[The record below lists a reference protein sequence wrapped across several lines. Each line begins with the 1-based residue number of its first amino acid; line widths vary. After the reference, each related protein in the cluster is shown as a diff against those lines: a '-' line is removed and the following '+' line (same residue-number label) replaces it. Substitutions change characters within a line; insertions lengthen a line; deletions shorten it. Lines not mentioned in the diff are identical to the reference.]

1 MEREPPHRPHGAE
14 HPALDRVRREG
25 RWWWL
30 QARHARR
37 VWRWALVAALAVF
50 VLLVLLRKPL
60 ADWFWDEPQIEQLLV
75 EGDRALA
82 SGRLSAADGSGAR
95 ERYQAVLALDGDRPQ
110 AREGLARTAAAALQQ
125 ARDKLEN
132 NDLDGSAQVL
142 ALARELQVPQGDADA
157 VARQLQARRS
167 AGAGIGA
174 LLAQARN
181 ALAAGRLDDGDSS
194 ALPLFQRIL
203 ALQPDN
209 LPALEG
215 REDALS
221 DLLQHARTL
230 AGRGDLAEAAVI
242 VQRAR
247 QFDAGHADLPAS
259 QEALARAVD
268 QRLRQAQRALQRRQL
283 DVAAKGFLA
292 VLAVAADDPNAQRG
306 REQALQAVLARSQ
319 KQADD
324 FQFEAAQADA
334 ALAEELGASPAA
346 RQQLAQAP
354 GSSAATPRPPE
365 ALQQPL
371 RLQAHNAS
379 AGRQTAAD
387 HLRRI
392 ERAERAGQWI
402 SPPGHSAF
410 DALREAQSLAPR
422 DARVKAAAARL
433 LPASRSCFDDNLRQ
447 NRVQAAGAC
456 LQAWQTLSPTAA
468 GLPAARLRLAQ
479 RWLAIGSER
488 LGNGDLAFAAH
499 AAEQA
504 RLLQPDLAELPAFED
519 RLRRAGG
526 RPD

>member
-174 LLAQARN
+174 LLALARN

-230 AGRGDLAEAAVI
+230 AGRGDLAEAAAI

-292 VLAVAADDPNAQRG
+292 VLGVAADDPNAQRG

-346 RQQLAQAP
+346 RQQLAQRLQRAHQ
-354 GSSAATPRPPE
+354 AQK
-365 ALQQPL
+365 ALQQPSVSNTQRERQL
-371 RLQAHNAS
+371 R
-379 AGRQTAAD
+379 D

-410 DALREAQSLAPR
+410 DALREAQSLVPR

>member
-30 QARHARR
+30 QARHERR
-37 VWRWALVAALAVF
+37 VWRWALLAALAVF

-60 ADWFWDEPQIEQLLV
+60 ADWFWDEPQIEQLLA

-82 SGRLSAADGSGAR
+82 AGRLSDADGSGAR

-110 AREGLARTAAAALQQ
+110 ARQGLANTGAAALQQ
-125 ARDKLEN
+125 ARDRLHAG
-132 NDLDGSAQVL
+132 DLDGSAQAL
-142 ALARELQVPQGDADA
+142 ALARELQVPQGEADA

-181 ALAAGRLDDGDSS
+181 AFAAGRLDDGDSS

-221 DLLQHARTL
+221 DLLLQARTL
-230 AGRGDLAEAAVI
+230 AGRGELAEAAAI
-242 VQRAR
+242 LRRAR

-259 QEALARAVD
+259 EEALARAVD
-268 QRLRQAQRALQRRQL
+268 QRLRQAQRALQRQQL
-283 DVAAKGFLA
+283 DAAAQGFLA

-306 REQALQAVLARSQ
+306 REQALQAVVVRSQ
-319 KQADD
+319 TSADD
-324 FQFEAAQADA
+324 FQFDAAQRDA
-334 ALAEELGASPAA
+334 ALAAELGASQAI
-346 RQQLAQAP
+346 RQQLAQRLQRARQ
-354 GSSAATPRPPE
+354 AQQ
-365 ALQQPL
+365 ALQQPAISTAQRERQL
-371 RLQAHNAS
+371 R
-379 AGRQTAAD
+379 D
-387 HLRRI
+387 HLRKI

-422 DARVKAAAARL
+422 DTRVKAAAARL
-433 LPASRSCFDDNLRQ
+433 LPASRRCFDDNLRQ

-468 GLPAARLRLAQ
+468 GLPSARLRLAQ

-526 RPD
+526 RAD

>member
-37 VWRWALVAALAVF
+37 VWRWALLAALAVF

-60 ADWFWDEPQIEQLLV
+60 ADWFWDEPQIEQLLA

-82 SGRLSAADGSGAR
+82 AGRLSDADGSGAR

-110 AREGLARTAAAALQQ
+110 ARHGLANTGAAALQQ
-125 ARDKLEN
+125 ARDRLHAG
-132 NDLDGSAQVL
+132 DLDGSAQAL
-142 ALARELQVPQGDADA
+142 ALARELQVPQGEADA

-181 ALAAGRLDDGDSS
+181 AFAAGRLDDGDSS

-221 DLLQHARTL
+221 DLLLQARTL
-230 AGRGDLAEAAVI
+230 AGRGELAEAAAI
-242 VQRAR
+242 LRRAR

-259 QEALARAVD
+259 EEALARAVD
-268 QRLRQAQRALQRRQL
+268 QRLRQAQRALQRQQL
-283 DVAAKGFLA
+283 DAAAQGFLA

-306 REQALQAVLARSQ
+306 REQALQAVVVRSQ
-319 KQADD
+319 TSADD
-324 FQFEAAQADA
+324 FQFDAAQRDA
-334 ALAEELGASPAA
+334 ALAAELGASQAI
-346 RQQLAQAP
+346 RQQLAQRLQRARQ
-354 GSSAATPRPPE
+354 AQQ
-365 ALQQPL
+365 ALQQPAISTAQRERQL
-371 RLQAHNAS
+371 R
-379 AGRQTAAD
+379 D
-387 HLRRI
+387 HLRKI

-422 DARVKAAAARL
+422 DTRVKAAAARL
-433 LPASRSCFDDNLRQ
+433 LPASRRCFDDNLRQ

-468 GLPAARLRLAQ
+468 GLPSARLRLAQ

-526 RPD
+526 RAD

>member
-37 VWRWALVAALAVF
+37 VWRWALVAAVAVF
-50 VLLVLLRKPL
+50 VVLVLLRGPL
-60 ADWFWDEPQIEQLLV
+60 ADWFWDEPQIEQLLA

-82 SGRLSAADGSGAR
+82 AGRLSQADGSGAR
-95 ERYQAVLALDGDRPQ
+95 ERYQAALALDGDRLQ
-110 AREGLARTAAAALQQ
+110 ARQGLARTGAAALQQ
-125 ARDKLEN
+125 ARDRLQRDDLE
-132 NDLDGSAQVL
+132 GSAQAL
-142 ALARELQVPQGDADA
+142 ALARELQVPQAEGDE
-157 VARQLQARRS
+157 VAHQLQARRS
-167 AGAGIGA
+167 AGVGIGA

-181 ALAAGRLDDGDSS
+181 AFAAGRLDDGDSS

-221 DLLQHARTL
+221 DLLQQAR
-230 AGRGDLAEAAVI
+230 ARAARGALAESAAMLL
-242 VQRAR
+242 RAR

-259 QEALARAVD
+259 QETLARAMD
-268 QRLRQAQRALQRRQL
+268 QRLQQAHRALRRRQL
-283 DVAAKGFLA
+283 EVAAEAFLA
-292 VLAVAADDPNAQRG
+292 VLAAAPDDANAQRG
-306 REQALQAVLARSQ
+306 REQTLQAVLARSQ
-319 KQADD
+319 TLAND
-324 FQFEAAQADA
+324 FQFEAAQRDA
-334 ALAEELGASPAA
+334 ALAAALGASPAA
-346 RQQLAQAP
+346 QQQLAQRLSRAQQ
-354 GSSAATPRPPE
+354 ARH
-365 ALQQPL
+365 ALQQPRLGTAQRERQL
-371 RLQAHNAS
+371 R
-379 AGRQTAAD
+379 D

-392 ERAERAGQWI
+392 ERAEAAGQWI

-433 LPASRSCFDDNLRQ
+433 LPASRRCYDDNLRQ

-456 LQAWQTLSPTAA
+456 LQAWQTLSPTAS
-468 GLPAARLRLAQ
+468 GLPSARLRLAQ

-488 LGNGDLAFAAH
+488 LGSGDVAFAGH
-499 AAEQA
+499 AVEQA
-504 RLLQPDLAELPAFED
+504 RQLQPDLAELPAFEE
-519 RLRRAGG
+519 RLRRAGA
-526 RPD
+526 PAD

>member
-37 VWRWALVAALAVF
+37 VWRWALVTALAVF

-60 ADWFWDEPQIEQLLV
+60 ADWFWDEPQIEQLLA

-82 SGRLSAADGSGAR
+82 NGRLSAADGSGAR

-110 AREGLARTAAAALQQ
+110 AREGLARTGAAALQQ
-125 ARDKLEN
+125 ASEKLQA
-132 NDLDGSAQVL
+132 NDLEGSAQAL

-181 ALAAGRLDDGDSS
+181 AFAAGRLDEGDSS

-221 DLLQHARTL
+221 DLLQQARIL
-230 AGRGDLAEAAVI
+230 AGRGELAEAATI
-242 VQRAR
+242 LQRAR

-259 QEALARAVD
+259 QEALAQAVD

-283 DVAAKGFLA
+283 ESAAKGFLA
-292 VLAVAADDPNAQRG
+292 VLAVAVDDSSAQRG
-306 REQALQAVLARSQ
+306 REQTLQAVLARSQ

-334 ALAEELGASPAA
+334 ALAEALGASPAA
-346 RQQLAQAP
+346 QQQLAQRLQRAQQ
-354 GSSAATPRPPE
+354 AQK
-365 ALQQPL
+365 ALQQPAVSNTQRERQL
-371 RLQAHNAS
+371 R
-379 AGRQTAAD
+379 D

-433 LPASRSCFDDNLRQ
+433 LPASRRCFDDNLRQ

-468 GLPAARLRLAQ
+468 GLPSARLRLAQ

-499 AAEQA
+499 AAGQA

>member
-37 VWRWALVAALAVF
+37 VWRWALLAALAVF

-60 ADWFWDEPQIEQLLV
+60 ADWFWDEPQIEQLLA

-82 SGRLSAADGSGAR
+82 AGRLSDPDGSGAR

-110 AREGLARTAAAALQQ
+110 ARQGLANTGAAALQQ
-125 ARDKLEN
+125 ARDRLHAG
-132 NDLDGSAQVL
+132 DLDGSAQAL
-142 ALARELQVPQGDADA
+142 ALARELQVPQGEADA

-181 ALAAGRLDDGDSS
+181 AFAAGRLDDGDSS

-221 DLLQHARTL
+221 DLLLQARTL
-230 AGRGDLAEAAVI
+230 AGRGELAEAAAI
-242 VQRAR
+242 LRRAR

-259 QEALARAVD
+259 EEALARAVD
-268 QRLRQAQRALQRRQL
+268 QRLRQAQRALQRQQL
-283 DVAAKGFLA
+283 DAAAQGFLA

-306 REQALQAVLARSQ
+306 REQALQAVVVRSQ
-319 KQADD
+319 TSADD
-324 FQFEAAQADA
+324 FQFDAAQRDA
-334 ALAEELGASPAA
+334 ALAAELGASQAIL
-346 RQQLAQAP
+346 QQLAQRLQRARQ
-354 GSSAATPRPPE
+354 AQQ
-365 ALQQPL
+365 ALQQPAISTAQRERQL
-371 RLQAHNAS
+371 R
-379 AGRQTAAD
+379 D
-387 HLRRI
+387 HLRKI

-422 DARVKAAAARL
+422 DTRVKAAAARL
-433 LPASRSCFDDNLRQ
+433 LPASRRCFDDNLRQ

-468 GLPAARLRLAQ
+468 GLPSARLRLAQ

-526 RPD
+526 RAD

>member
-37 VWRWALVAALAVF
+37 VWRWALLAALAVF

-60 ADWFWDEPQIEQLLV
+60 ADWFWDEPQIEQLLA

-82 SGRLSAADGSGAR
+82 AGRLSDADGSGAR

-110 AREGLARTAAAALQQ
+110 ARQGLANTGAAALQQ
-125 ARDKLEN
+125 ARDRLHAG
-132 NDLDGSAQVL
+132 DLDGSAQAL
-142 ALARELQVPQGDADA
+142 ALARELQVPQGEADA

-181 ALAAGRLDDGDSS
+181 AFAAGRLDDGDSS

-221 DLLQHARTL
+221 DLLLQARTL
-230 AGRGDLAEAAVI
+230 AGRGELAEAAAI
-242 VQRAR
+242 LRRAR

-259 QEALARAVD
+259 EEALARAVD
-268 QRLRQAQRALQRRQL
+268 QRLRQAQRALQRQQL
-283 DVAAKGFLA
+283 DAAAQGFLA

-306 REQALQAVLARSQ
+306 REQALQAVVVRSQ
-319 KQADD
+319 TSADD
-324 FQFEAAQADA
+324 FRFDAAQRDA
-334 ALAEELGASPAA
+334 ALAAELGASQAI
-346 RQQLAQAP
+346 RQQLAQRLQRARQ
-354 GSSAATPRPPE
+354 AQQ
-365 ALQQPL
+365 ALQQPAISTAQRERQL
-371 RLQAHNAS
+371 R
-379 AGRQTAAD
+379 D
-387 HLRRI
+387 HLRKI

-422 DARVKAAAARL
+422 DTRVKAAAARL
-433 LPASRSCFDDNLRQ
+433 LPASRRCFDDNLRQ

-468 GLPAARLRLAQ
+468 GLPSARLRLAQ

-526 RPD
+526 RAD

>member
-37 VWRWALVAALAVF
+37 VWRWALVAAVAVF
-50 VLLVLLRKPL
+50 VLLVLLRGPL
-60 ADWFWDEPQIEQLLV
+60 ADWFWDEPQIEQLLA

-82 SGRLSAADGSGAR
+82 AGRLSQADGSGAR
-95 ERYQAVLALDGDRPQ
+95 ERYQAALALDGDRLQ
-110 AREGLARTAAAALQQ
+110 ARQGLARTGAAALQQ
-125 ARDKLEN
+125 ARDRLQRDDLE
-132 NDLDGSAQVL
+132 GSAQAL
-142 ALARELQVPQGDADA
+142 ALARELQVPQAEGDD
-157 VARQLQARRS
+157 VAHQLQARRS
-167 AGAGIGA
+167 AGVGIGA

-181 ALAAGRLDDGDSS
+181 AFAAGRLDDGDSS

-221 DLLQHARTL
+221 DLLQQAR
-230 AGRGDLAEAAVI
+230 ARAARGALAESAAMLL
-242 VQRAR
+242 RAR

-259 QEALARAVD
+259 QETLARAMD
-268 QRLRQAQRALQRRQL
+268 QRLQQAHRALRRRQL
-283 DVAAKGFLA
+283 EVAAEAFLA
-292 VLAVAADDPNAQRG
+292 VLAAAPDDANAQRG
-306 REQALQAVLARSQ
+306 REQTLQAVLARSQ
-319 KQADD
+319 TLAND
-324 FQFEAAQADA
+324 FQFEAAQRDA
-334 ALAEELGASPAA
+334 ALAAALGASPAA
-346 RQQLAQAP
+346 QQQLAQRLSRAQQ
-354 GSSAATPRPPE
+354 AQH
-365 ALQQPL
+365 ALQQPRLGTAQRERQL
-371 RLQAHNAS
+371 R
-379 AGRQTAAD
+379 D

-392 ERAERAGQWI
+392 ERAEAAGQWI

-433 LPASRSCFDDNLRQ
+433 LPASRRCYDDNLRQ

-456 LQAWQTLSPTAA
+456 LQAWQTLSPTAS
-468 GLPAARLRLAQ
+468 GLPSARLRLAQ

-488 LGNGDLAFAAH
+488 LGSGDVAFAGH
-499 AAEQA
+499 AVEQA
-504 RLLQPDLAELPAFED
+504 RQLQPDLAELPAFEE
-519 RLRRAGG
+519 RLRRAGA
-526 RPD
+526 PAD

>member
-37 VWRWALVAALAVF
+37 VWRWALLAALAVF

-60 ADWFWDEPQIEQLLV
+60 ADWFWDEPQIEQLLA

-82 SGRLSAADGSGAR
+82 AGRLSDADGSGAR

-110 AREGLARTAAAALQQ
+110 ARQGLANTGAAALQQ
-125 ARDKLEN
+125 ARDRLHAG
-132 NDLDGSAQVL
+132 DLDGSAQAL
-142 ALARELQVPQGDADA
+142 ALARELQVPQGEADA

-181 ALAAGRLDDGDSS
+181 AFAAGRLDDGDSS

-221 DLLQHARTL
+221 DLLLQARTL
-230 AGRGDLAEAAVI
+230 AGRGELAEAAAI
-242 VQRAR
+242 LRRAR

-259 QEALARAVD
+259 EEALARAVD
-268 QRLRQAQRALQRRQL
+268 QRLPQAQRALQRQQL
-283 DVAAKGFLA
+283 DAAAQGFLA

-306 REQALQAVLARSQ
+306 REQALQAVVVRSQ
-319 KQADD
+319 TSADD
-324 FQFEAAQADA
+324 FQFDAAQRDA
-334 ALAEELGASPAA
+334 ALAAELGASQAI
-346 RQQLAQAP
+346 RQQLAQRLQRARQ
-354 GSSAATPRPPE
+354 AQQ
-365 ALQQPL
+365 ALQQPAISTAQRERQL
-371 RLQAHNAS
+371 R
-379 AGRQTAAD
+379 D
-387 HLRRI
+387 HLRKI

-422 DARVKAAAARL
+422 DTRVKAAAARL
-433 LPASRSCFDDNLRQ
+433 LPASRRCFDDNLRQ

-468 GLPAARLRLAQ
+468 GLPSARLRLAQ

-526 RPD
+526 RAD

>member
-37 VWRWALVAALAVF
+37 VWRWALLAALAVF

-60 ADWFWDEPQIEQLLV
+60 ADWFWDEPQIEQLLA

-82 SGRLSAADGSGAR
+82 AGRLSDADGSGAR

-110 AREGLARTAAAALQQ
+110 ARQGLANTGAAALQQ
-125 ARDKLEN
+125 ARDRLHAG
-132 NDLDGSAQVL
+132 DLDGSAQAL
-142 ALARELQVPQGDADA
+142 ALARELQVPQGEADA

-181 ALAAGRLDDGDSS
+181 AFAAGRLDDGDSS

-221 DLLQHARTL
+221 DLLLQARTL
-230 AGRGDLAEAAVI
+230 AGRGELAEAAAI
-242 VQRAR
+242 LRRAR

-259 QEALARAVD
+259 EEALARAVD
-268 QRLRQAQRALQRRQL
+268 QRLRQAQRALQRQQL
-283 DVAAKGFLA
+283 DAAAQGFLA

-306 REQALQAVLARSQ
+306 REQALQAVVARSQ
-319 KQADD
+319 TSADD
-324 FQFEAAQADA
+324 FQFDAAQRDA
-334 ALAEELGASPAA
+334 ALAAELGASQAI
-346 RQQLAQAP
+346 RQQLAQRLQRARQ
-354 GSSAATPRPPE
+354 AQQ
-365 ALQQPL
+365 ALQQPAISTVQRERQL
-371 RLQAHNAS
+371 R
-379 AGRQTAAD
+379 D
-387 HLRRI
+387 HLRKI

-422 DARVKAAAARL
+422 DTRVKAAAARL
-433 LPASRSCFDDNLRQ
+433 LPASRRCFDDNLRQ

-468 GLPAARLRLAQ
+468 GLPSARLRLAQ

-526 RPD
+526 RAD

>member
-60 ADWFWDEPQIEQLLV
+60 ADWFWDEPKIEQLLA

-82 SGRLSAADGSGAR
+82 TGRLSAADGTGAR

-110 AREGLARTAAAALQQ
+110 AREGLARTGAAALQQ
-125 ARDKLEN
+125 ASEKLQA
-132 NDLDGSAQVL
+132 NDLEGSAKAL
-142 ALARELQVPQGDADA
+142 ALARELQVPQADADA

-181 ALAAGRLDDGDSS
+181 AFAAGRLDEGDSS

-221 DLLQHARTL
+221 DLLQQARIL
-230 AGRGDLAEAAVI
+230 AGRGELAEAATI
-242 VQRAR
+242 LQRAR

-259 QEALARAVD
+259 QEALAQAVD

-283 DVAAKGFLA
+283 ESAAKGFLA
-292 VLAVAADDPNAQRG
+292 VLAVAVDDSSAQRG
-306 REQALQAVLARSQ
+306 REQTLQAVLARSQ
-319 KQADD
+319 KRADD
-324 FQFEAAQADA
+324 FQFEAAQADS
-334 ALAEELGASPAA
+334 ALAAELGASPAA
-346 RQQLAQAP
+346 QQQLAQ
-354 GSSAATPRPPE
+354 RPQRAQQAQK
-365 ALQQPL
+365 ALQQPAVSNTQRERQL
-371 RLQAHNAS
+371 R
-379 AGRQTAAD
+379 D

-433 LPASRSCFDDNLRQ
+433 LPASRRCFDDNLRQ

-468 GLPAARLRLAQ
+468 GLPSARLRLAQ

-499 AAEQA
+499 AAGQA

>member
-37 VWRWALVAALAVF
+37 VWRWALLAALAVF

-60 ADWFWDEPQIEQLLV
+60 ADWFWDEPQIEQLLA

-82 SGRLSAADGSGAR
+82 AGRLSDADGSGAR

-110 AREGLARTAAAALQQ
+110 ARQGLADTGAAALQQ
-125 ARDKLEN
+125 ARDRLHAG
-132 NDLDGSAQVL
+132 DLDGSAQAL
-142 ALARELQVPQGDADA
+142 ALARELQVPQGEADA

-181 ALAAGRLDDGDSS
+181 AFAAGRLDDGDSS

-221 DLLQHARTL
+221 DLLLQARTL
-230 AGRGDLAEAAVI
+230 AGRGELAEAAAI
-242 VQRAR
+242 LRRAR

-259 QEALARAVD
+259 EEALARAVD
-268 QRLRQAQRALQRRQL
+268 QRLRQAQRALQRQQL
-283 DVAAKGFLA
+283 DAAAQGFLA

-306 REQALQAVLARSQ
+306 REQALQAVVVRSQ
-319 KQADD
+319 TSADD
-324 FQFEAAQADA
+324 FQFDAAQRDA
-334 ALAEELGASPAA
+334 ALAAELGASQAI
-346 RQQLAQAP
+346 RQQLAQRLQRARQ
-354 GSSAATPRPPE
+354 AQQ
-365 ALQQPL
+365 ALQQPAISTAQRERQL
-371 RLQAHNAS
+371 R
-379 AGRQTAAD
+379 D
-387 HLRRI
+387 HLRKI

-422 DARVKAAAARL
+422 DTRVKAAAARL
-433 LPASRSCFDDNLRQ
+433 LPASRRCFDDNLRQ

-468 GLPAARLRLAQ
+468 GLPSARLRLAQ

-526 RPD
+526 RAD

>member
-37 VWRWALVAALAVF
+37 VWRWALLAALAVF

-60 ADWFWDEPQIEQLLV
+60 ADWFWDEPQIEQLLA

-82 SGRLSAADGSGAR
+82 AGRLSDADGSGAR

-110 AREGLARTAAAALQQ
+110 ARQGLANTGAAALQQ
-125 ARDKLEN
+125 ARDRLHAG
-132 NDLDGSAQVL
+132 DLDGSAQAL
-142 ALARELQVPQGDADA
+142 ALARELQVPQGEADA

-181 ALAAGRLDDGDSS
+181 AFAAGRLDDGDSS

-221 DLLQHARTL
+221 DLLLQARTL
-230 AGRGDLAEAAVI
+230 AGRGELAEAAAI
-242 VQRAR
+242 LRRAR

-259 QEALARAVD
+259 EEALARAVD
-268 QRLRQAQRALQRRQL
+268 QRLRQAQRALQRQQL
-283 DVAAKGFLA
+283 DAAAQGFLA
-292 VLAVAADDPNAQRG
+292 VLVVAADDPNAQRG
-306 REQALQAVLARSQ
+306 REQALQAVVVRSQ
-319 KQADD
+319 TSADD
-324 FQFEAAQADA
+324 FQFDAAQRDA
-334 ALAEELGASPAA
+334 ALAAELGASQAIL
-346 RQQLAQAP
+346 QQLAQRLQRARQ
-354 GSSAATPRPPE
+354 AQQ
-365 ALQQPL
+365 ALQQPAISTAQRERQL
-371 RLQAHNAS
+371 R
-379 AGRQTAAD
+379 D
-387 HLRRI
+387 HLRKI

-422 DARVKAAAARL
+422 DTRVKAAAARL
-433 LPASRSCFDDNLRQ
+433 LPASRRCFDDNLRQ

-468 GLPAARLRLAQ
+468 GLPSARLRLAQ

-526 RPD
+526 RAD

>member
-37 VWRWALVAALAVF
+37 VWRWALLAALAVF

-60 ADWFWDEPQIEQLLV
+60 ADWFWDEPQIEQLLA

-82 SGRLSAADGSGAR
+82 AGRLSDADGSGAR

-110 AREGLARTAAAALQQ
+110 ARQGLANTGAAALQQ
-125 ARDKLEN
+125 ARDRLHAG
-132 NDLDGSAQVL
+132 DLDGSAQAL
-142 ALARELQVPQGDADA
+142 ALARELQVPQGEADA

-181 ALAAGRLDDGDSS
+181 AFAAGRLDDGDSS

-221 DLLQHARTL
+221 DLLLQARTL
-230 AGRGDLAEAAVI
+230 AGRGELAEAAAI
-242 VQRAR
+242 LRRAR

-259 QEALARAVD
+259 EEALVRAVD
-268 QRLRQAQRALQRRQL
+268 QRLRQAQRALQRQQL
-283 DVAAKGFLA
+283 DAAAQGFLA

-306 REQALQAVLARSQ
+306 REQALQAVVVRSQ
-319 KQADD
+319 TSADD
-324 FQFEAAQADA
+324 FQFDAAQRDA
-334 ALAEELGASPAA
+334 ALAAELGASQAI
-346 RQQLAQAP
+346 RQQLAQRLQRARQ
-354 GSSAATPRPPE
+354 AQQ
-365 ALQQPL
+365 ALQQPAISTAQRERQL
-371 RLQAHNAS
+371 R
-379 AGRQTAAD
+379 D
-387 HLRRI
+387 HLRKI

-422 DARVKAAAARL
+422 DTRVKAAAARL
-433 LPASRSCFDDNLRQ
+433 LPASRRCFDDNLRQ

-468 GLPAARLRLAQ
+468 GLPSARLRLAQ

-526 RPD
+526 RAD

>member
-37 VWRWALVAALAVF
+37 VWRWALLAALAVF

-60 ADWFWDEPQIEQLLV
+60 ADWFWDEPQIEQLLA

-82 SGRLSAADGSGAR
+82 AGRLSDADGSGAR

-110 AREGLARTAAAALQQ
+110 ARQGLANTGAAALQQ
-125 ARDKLEN
+125 ARDRLHAG
-132 NDLDGSAQVL
+132 DLDGSAQAL
-142 ALARELQVPQGDADA
+142 ALARELQVPQGEADA

-181 ALAAGRLDDGDSS
+181 AFAAGRLDDGDSS

-221 DLLQHARTL
+221 DLLLQARTL
-230 AGRGDLAEAAVI
+230 AGRGELAEAAAI
-242 VQRAR
+242 LRRAR

-259 QEALARAVD
+259 EEALARAVD
-268 QRLRQAQRALQRRQL
+268 QRLRQAQRALQRQQL
-283 DVAAKGFLA
+283 DAAAQGFLA

-306 REQALQAVLARSQ
+306 REQALQAVVVRSQ
-319 KQADD
+319 TSADD
-324 FQFEAAQADA
+324 FQFDAAQRDA
-334 ALAEELGASPAA
+334 ALAAELGASQAI
-346 RQQLAQAP
+346 RQQLAQRLQRARQ
-354 GSSAATPRPPE
+354 AQQ
-365 ALQQPL
+365 ALQQPAISTAQRERQL
-371 RLQAHNAS
+371 R
-379 AGRQTAAD
+379 D
-387 HLRRI
+387 HLRKI

-402 SPPGHSAF
+402 SPPGHGAF

-422 DARVKAAAARL
+422 DTWVKAAAARL
-433 LPASRSCFDDNLRQ
+433 LPASRRCFDDNLRQ

-468 GLPAARLRLAQ
+468 GLPSARLRLAQ

-526 RPD
+526 RAD

>member
-37 VWRWALVAALAVF
+37 VWRWALLAALAVF

-60 ADWFWDEPQIEQLLV
+60 ADWFWDEPQIEQLLA

-82 SGRLSAADGSGAR
+82 AGRLSDADGSGAR

-110 AREGLARTAAAALQQ
+110 ARQGLANTGAAALQQ
-125 ARDKLEN
+125 ARDRLHAG
-132 NDLDGSAQVL
+132 DLDGSAQAL
-142 ALARELQVPQGDADA
+142 ALARELQVPQGEADA

-181 ALAAGRLDDGDSS
+181 AIAAGRLDDDDSS

-221 DLLQHARTL
+221 DLLLQARTL
-230 AGRGDLAEAAVI
+230 AGRGELAEAAAI
-242 VQRAR
+242 LRRAR

-259 QEALARAVD
+259 EEALARAVD
-268 QRLRQAQRALQRRQL
+268 QRLRQAQRALQRQQL
-283 DVAAKGFLA
+283 DAAAQGFLA

-306 REQALQAVLARSQ
+306 REQALQAVVVRSQ
-319 KQADD
+319 TSADD
-324 FQFEAAQADA
+324 FQFDAAQRDA
-334 ALAEELGASPAA
+334 ALAAELGASQAI
-346 RQQLAQAP
+346 RQQLAQRLQRARQ
-354 GSSAATPRPPE
+354 AQQ
-365 ALQQPL
+365 ALQQPAISTAQRERQL
-371 RLQAHNAS
+371 R
-379 AGRQTAAD
+379 D
-387 HLRRI
+387 HLRKI

-422 DARVKAAAARL
+422 DTRVKAAAARL
-433 LPASRSCFDDNLRQ
+433 LPASRRCFDDNLRQ

-468 GLPAARLRLAQ
+468 GLPSARLRLAQ

-526 RPD
+526 RAD

>member
-37 VWRWALVAALAVF
+37 VWRWALLAALAVF

-60 ADWFWDEPQIEQLLV
+60 ADWFWDEPQIEQLLA

-82 SGRLSAADGSGAR
+82 AGRLSDADGSGAR

-110 AREGLARTAAAALQQ
+110 ARQGLANTGAAALQQ
-125 ARDKLEN
+125 ARDRLHAG
-132 NDLDGSAQVL
+132 DLDGSAQAL
-142 ALARELQVPQGDADA
+142 ALARELQVPQGEADA

-181 ALAAGRLDDGDSS
+181 AFAAGRLDDGDSS

-221 DLLQHARTL
+221 DLLLQARTL
-230 AGRGDLAEAAVI
+230 AGRGELAEAAAI
-242 VQRAR
+242 LRRAR

-259 QEALARAVD
+259 EEALARAVD
-268 QRLRQAQRALQRRQL
+268 QRLRQAQRALQRQQL
-283 DVAAKGFLA
+283 DAAAQGFLA

-306 REQALQAVLARSQ
+306 REQALQAVVVRSQ
-319 KQADD
+319 TSADD
-324 FQFEAAQADA
+324 FQFDSAQRDA
-334 ALAEELGASPAA
+334 ALAAELGASQAI
-346 RQQLAQAP
+346 RQQLAQRLQRARQ
-354 GSSAATPRPPE
+354 AQQ
-365 ALQQPL
+365 ALQQPAISTAQRERQL
-371 RLQAHNAS
+371 R
-379 AGRQTAAD
+379 D
-387 HLRRI
+387 HLRKI

-422 DARVKAAAARL
+422 DTRVKAAAARL
-433 LPASRSCFDDNLRQ
+433 LPASRRCFDDNLRQ

-468 GLPAARLRLAQ
+468 GLPSARLRLAQ

-526 RPD
+526 RAD

>member
-37 VWRWALVAALAVF
+37 VWRWALLAALAVF

-60 ADWFWDEPQIEQLLV
+60 ADWFWDEPQIEQLLA

-82 SGRLSAADGSGAR
+82 AGRLSDADGSGAR

-110 AREGLARTAAAALQQ
+110 ARQGLANTGAAALQQ
-125 ARDKLEN
+125 ARDRLHAG
-132 NDLDGSAQVL
+132 DLDGSAQAL
-142 ALARELQVPQGDADA
+142 ALARELQVPQGEADA

-181 ALAAGRLDDGDSS
+181 AFAAGRLDDGDSS

-221 DLLQHARTL
+221 DLLLQARTL
-230 AGRGDLAEAAVI
+230 AGRGELAEAAAI
-242 VQRAR
+242 LRRAR

-259 QEALARAVD
+259 EEALARAVD
-268 QRLRQAQRALQRRQL
+268 QRLQQAQRALQRQQL
-283 DVAAKGFLA
+283 DAAAQGFLA

-306 REQALQAVLARSQ
+306 REQALQAVVVRSQ
-319 KQADD
+319 TSADD
-324 FQFEAAQADA
+324 FQFDAAQRDA
-334 ALAEELGASPAA
+334 ALAAELGASQAI
-346 RQQLAQAP
+346 RQQLAQRLQRARQ
-354 GSSAATPRPPE
+354 AQQ
-365 ALQQPL
+365 ALQQPAISTAQRERQL
-371 RLQAHNAS
+371 R
-379 AGRQTAAD
+379 D
-387 HLRRI
+387 HLRKI

-422 DARVKAAAARL
+422 DTRVKAAAARL
-433 LPASRSCFDDNLRQ
+433 LPASRRCFDDNLRQ

-468 GLPAARLRLAQ
+468 GLPSARLRLAQ

-526 RPD
+526 RAD

>member
-60 ADWFWDEPQIEQLLV
+60 ADWFWDEPQIEQLLA

-82 SGRLSAADGSGAR
+82 TGRLSAADGSGAR

-110 AREGLARTAAAALQQ
+110 AREGLARTGAAALQQ
-125 ARDKLEN
+125 ASEKLRA
-132 NDLDGSAQVL
+132 NDLEGSAQAL
-142 ALARELQVPQGDADA
+142 ALARELQVPQADADA

-181 ALAAGRLDDGDSS
+181 AFAAGRLDEGDSS

-221 DLLQHARTL
+221 DLLQQARIL
-230 AGRGDLAEAAVI
+230 AGRGELAEAATI
-242 VQRAR
+242 LQRAR

-259 QEALARAVD
+259 QEALAQAVD

-283 DVAAKGFLA
+283 ESAAKGFLA
-292 VLAVAADDPNAQRG
+292 VLAVAVDDSSAQRG
-306 REQALQAVLARSQ
+306 REQTLQAVLARSQ
-319 KQADD
+319 KRADD
-324 FQFEAAQADA
+324 FQFEAAQADS
-334 ALAEELGASPAA
+334 ALAAELGASPAA
-346 RQQLAQAP
+346 QQQLAQRLQRAQQ
-354 GSSAATPRPPE
+354 AQK
-365 ALQQPL
+365 ALQQPAVSNTQRERHL
-371 RLQAHNAS
+371 R
-379 AGRQTAAD
+379 D

-433 LPASRSCFDDNLRQ
+433 LPASRRCFDDNLRQ

-456 LQAWQTLSPTAA
+456 LQAWQTLSPTAT
-468 GLPAARLRLAQ
+468 GLPSARLRLAQ

-499 AAEQA
+499 AAGQA

>member
-37 VWRWALVAALAVF
+37 VWRWALLAALAVF

-60 ADWFWDEPQIEQLLV
+60 ADWFWDEPQLEQLLA

-82 SGRLSAADGSGAR
+82 AGRLSDADGSGAR

-110 AREGLARTAAAALQQ
+110 ARQGLANTGAAALQQ
-125 ARDKLEN
+125 ARDRLHAG
-132 NDLDGSAQVL
+132 DLDGSAQAL
-142 ALARELQVPQGDADA
+142 ALARELQVPQGEADA

-181 ALAAGRLDDGDSS
+181 AFAAGRLDDGDSS

-221 DLLQHARTL
+221 DLLLQARTL
-230 AGRGDLAEAAVI
+230 AGRGELAEAAAI
-242 VQRAR
+242 LRRAR

-259 QEALARAVD
+259 EEALARAVD
-268 QRLRQAQRALQRRQL
+268 QRLRQAQRALQRQQL
-283 DVAAKGFLA
+283 DAAAQGFLA

-306 REQALQAVLARSQ
+306 REQALQAVVVRSQ
-319 KQADD
+319 TSADD
-324 FQFEAAQADA
+324 FQFDAAQRDA
-334 ALAEELGASPAA
+334 ALAAELGASQAI
-346 RQQLAQAP
+346 RQQLAQRLQRARQ
-354 GSSAATPRPPE
+354 AQQ
-365 ALQQPL
+365 ALQQPAISTAQRERQL
-371 RLQAHNAS
+371 R
-379 AGRQTAAD
+379 D
-387 HLRRI
+387 HLRKI

-422 DARVKAAAARL
+422 DTRVKAAAARL
-433 LPASRSCFDDNLRQ
+433 LPASRRCFDDNLRQ

-468 GLPAARLRLAQ
+468 GLPSARLRLAQ

-526 RPD
+526 RAD

>member
-60 ADWFWDEPQIEQLLV
+60 ADWFWDEPKIEQLLA

-82 SGRLSAADGSGAR
+82 TGRLSAADGTGAR

-110 AREGLARTAAAALQQ
+110 AREGLARTGVAALQQ
-125 ARDKLEN
+125 ASEKLQA
-132 NDLDGSAQVL
+132 NDLEGSAKAL
-142 ALARELQVPQGDADA
+142 ALARELQVPQADADA

-167 AGAGIGA
+167 AGTGIGA

-181 ALAAGRLDDGDSS
+181 AFAAGRLDEGDSS

-221 DLLQHARTL
+221 DLLQQARIL
-230 AGRGDLAEAAVI
+230 AGRGELAEAATI
-242 VQRAR
+242 LQRAR

-259 QEALARAVD
+259 QEALAQAVD

-283 DVAAKGFLA
+283 ESAAKGFLA
-292 VLAVAADDPNAQRG
+292 VLAVAVDDSSAQRG
-306 REQALQAVLARSQ
+306 REQTLQAVLARSQ
-319 KQADD
+319 KRADD
-324 FQFEAAQADA
+324 FQFEAAQADS
-334 ALAEELGASPAA
+334 ALAEALGASPAA
-346 RQQLAQAP
+346 QQQLAQRLQRAQQ
-354 GSSAATPRPPE
+354 AQK
-365 ALQQPL
+365 ALQQPAVSNTQRERQL
-371 RLQAHNAS
+371 R
-379 AGRQTAAD
+379 D

-433 LPASRSCFDDNLRQ
+433 LPASRRCFDDNLRQ

-456 LQAWQTLSPTAA
+456 LQAWQTLSPTAT
-468 GLPAARLRLAQ
+468 GLPSARLRLAQ

-499 AAEQA
+499 AAGQA

>member
-37 VWRWALVAALAVF
+37 VWRWALLAALAVF

-60 ADWFWDEPQIEQLLV
+60 ADWFWDEPQIEQLLA

-82 SGRLSAADGSGAR
+82 AGRLSDADGSGAR

-110 AREGLARTAAAALQQ
+110 ARQGLANTGAAALQQ
-125 ARDKLEN
+125 ARDRLHAG
-132 NDLDGSAQVL
+132 DLDGSAQAL
-142 ALARELQVPQGDADA
+142 ALARELQVPQGEADA

-181 ALAAGRLDDGDSS
+181 AFAAGRLDDGDSS

-221 DLLQHARTL
+221 DLLLQARTL
-230 AGRGDLAEAAVI
+230 AGRGELAEAAAI
-242 VQRAR
+242 LRRAR

-259 QEALARAVD
+259 EEALARAVD
-268 QRLRQAQRALQRRQL
+268 QRLQQAQRALQRQQL
-283 DVAAKGFLA
+283 DAAAQGFLA

-306 REQALQAVLARSQ
+306 REQALQAVVARSQ
-319 KQADD
+319 TSADD
-324 FQFEAAQADA
+324 FQFDAAQRDA
-334 ALAEELGASPAA
+334 ALAAELGASQAI
-346 RQQLAQAP
+346 RQQLAQRLQRARQ
-354 GSSAATPRPPE
+354 AQQ
-365 ALQQPL
+365 ALQQPAISTAQRERQL
-371 RLQAHNAS
+371 R
-379 AGRQTAAD
+379 D
-387 HLRRI
+387 HLRKI

-422 DARVKAAAARL
+422 DTRVKAAAARL
-433 LPASRSCFDDNLRQ
+433 LPASRRCFDDNLRQ

-468 GLPAARLRLAQ
+468 GLPSARLRLAQ

-526 RPD
+526 RAD

>member
-37 VWRWALVAALAVF
+37 IWRWALLAALAVF

-60 ADWFWDEPQIEQLLV
+60 ADWFWDEPQIEQLLA

-82 SGRLSAADGSGAR
+82 AGRLSDADGSGAR

-110 AREGLARTAAAALQQ
+110 ARQGLANTGAAALQQ
-125 ARDKLEN
+125 ARDRLHAG
-132 NDLDGSAQVL
+132 DLDGSAQAL
-142 ALARELQVPQGDADA
+142 ALARELQVPQGEADA

-181 ALAAGRLDDGDSS
+181 AFAAGRLDDGDSS

-221 DLLQHARTL
+221 DLLLQARTL
-230 AGRGDLAEAAVI
+230 AGRGELAEAAAI
-242 VQRAR
+242 LRRAR

-259 QEALARAVD
+259 EEALARAVD
-268 QRLRQAQRALQRRQL
+268 QRLRQAQRALQRQQL
-283 DVAAKGFLA
+283 DAAAQGFLA

-306 REQALQAVLARSQ
+306 REQALQAVVVRSQ
-319 KQADD
+319 TSADD
-324 FQFEAAQADA
+324 FQFDAAQRDA
-334 ALAEELGASPAA
+334 ALAAELGASQAI
-346 RQQLAQAP
+346 RQQLAQRLQRARQ
-354 GSSAATPRPPE
+354 AQQ
-365 ALQQPL
+365 ALQQPAISTAQRERQL
-371 RLQAHNAS
+371 R
-379 AGRQTAAD
+379 D
-387 HLRRI
+387 HLRKI

-422 DARVKAAAARL
+422 DTRVKAAAARL
-433 LPASRSCFDDNLRQ
+433 LPASRRCFDDNLRQ

-468 GLPAARLRLAQ
+468 GLPSARLRLAQ

-526 RPD
+526 RAD

>member
-50 VLLVLLRKPL
+50 VLLVLLRGPL
-60 ADWFWDEPQIEQLLV
+60 ADWFWDEPQIEQLLA

-82 SGRLSAADGSGAR
+82 AGRLSEADGSGAR
-95 ERYQAVLALDGDRPQ
+95 ERYQAALALDGDRLQ
-110 AREGLARTAAAALQQ
+110 ARQGLARTGAAALQQ
-125 ARDKLEN
+125 ARDRLLRDDLE
-132 NDLDGSAQVL
+132 GSAQAL
-142 ALARELQVPQGDADA
+142 ALARELQVPQAEGDD

-167 AGAGIGA
+167 AGVGIGA

-181 ALAAGRLDDGDSS
+181 AFAAGRLDDGDSS

-221 DLLQHARTL
+221 DLLQQAR
-230 AGRGDLAEAAVI
+230 ARAARGALAESAAMLL
-242 VQRAR
+242 RAR

-268 QRLRQAQRALQRRQL
+268 QRLQQAHRALRRQQL
-283 DVAAKGFLA
+283 DAAAEGFLA
-292 VLAVAADDPNAQRG
+292 VLAAAPDDANAQRG
-306 REQALQAVLARSQ
+306 REQTLQAVLARSQ
-319 KQADD
+319 TLAND
-324 FQFEAAQADA
+324 FQFEAAQRDA
-334 ALAEELGASPAA
+334 ALAAALGSSTAA
-346 RQQLAQAP
+346 QQQLAQRLSRAQQ
-354 GSSAATPRPPE
+354 AQH
-365 ALQQPL
+365 ALQQPRLGTAQRERQL
-371 RLQAHNAS
+371 R
-379 AGRQTAAD
+379 D

-392 ERAERAGQWI
+392 ERAEAAGQWI

-433 LPASRSCFDDNLRQ
+433 LPASRRCYDDNLRQ

-456 LQAWQTLSPTAA
+456 LQAWQTLSPTAS
-468 GLPAARLRLAQ
+468 GLPSARLRLAQ

-488 LGNGDLAFAAH
+488 LGSGDVAFATH

-504 RLLQPDLAELPAFED
+504 RQLQPDLAELPAFED
-519 RLRRAGG
+519 RLRRAGA
-526 RPD
+526 RAD

>member
-37 VWRWALVAALAVF
+37 VWRWALLAALAVF

-60 ADWFWDEPQIEQLLV
+60 ADWFWDEPQIEQLLA

-82 SGRLSAADGSGAR
+82 AGRLSDADGSGAR
-95 ERYQAVLALDGDRPQ
+95 ERYQAALALDGDRPQ
-110 AREGLARTAAAALQQ
+110 ARQGLANTGAAALQQ
-125 ARDKLEN
+125 ARDRLQAD
-132 NDLDGSAQVL
+132 DLDGSAQAL

-181 ALAAGRLDDGDSS
+181 AFAAGRLDDGDSS

-221 DLLQHARTL
+221 DLLLQARTL
-230 AGRGDLAEAAVI
+230 AERGELAEAAALLR
-242 VQRAR
+242 RAR

-259 QEALARAVD
+259 EEALARAAD
-268 QRLRQAQRALQRRQL
+268 RRLRQAQRALRRQQL
-283 DVAAKGFLA
+283 EAAAKGFQA
-292 VLAVAADDPNAQRG
+292 VLVVAADDSSAQRG
-306 REQALQAVLARSQ
+306 REQTLQAVVARSQ
-319 KQADD
+319 KSADD
-324 FQFEAAQADA
+324 FQFDAAQRDA
-334 ALAEELGASPAA
+334 ALAAELGASQAV
-346 RQQLAQAP
+346 RQQLAQRLQRAQQ
-354 GSSAATPRPPE
+354 AQR
-365 ALQQPL
+365 ALQQPAVSTAQRERQL
-371 RLQAHNAS
+371 R
-379 AGRQTAAD
+379 D
-387 HLRRI
+387 HLRKI

-433 LPASRSCFDDNLRQ
+433 LPASRRCFDDNLRQ

-468 GLPAARLRLAQ
+468 GLPSARLRLAQ

-526 RPD
+526 ELRPR